1 MNLPCK
7 TVIFGID
14 TPSLTPLQFRQMSG
28 RAGRRGFDPA
38 GTVIFMALPTK
49 FFQNFIFNF
58 FLFISAKSD
67 VCLLLVLLL

>member
-14 TPSLTPLQFRQMSG
+14 TPKLNPLQFRQMSG

-38 GTVIFMALPTK
+38 GTVIFMSLPTK
-49 FFQNFIFNF
+49 FKI
-58 FLFISAKSD
+58 
-67 VCLLLVLLL
+67 